1 MPKGIQGGPV
11 SMNKVTIQKV
21 SDDIAD
27 CLRDHGV
34 SSEGNKFLKAGKIL
48 KDAGILEH
56 LIMMYD
62 NQQHQ
67 DGLLD
72 LIEKSVSIGRIIKG
86 ELGTSTLPAAVA
98 KEPEPEPE
106 DNDPPPMFGA

>member
-1 MPKGIQGGPV
+1 MT
-11 SMNKVTIQKV
+11 NKVTIQKV
-21 SDDIAD
+21 SDELAD
-27 CLRDHGV
+27 CLRDNGV

-62 NQQHQ
+62 NQPPNNN
-67 DGLLD
+67 LLE

-86 ELGTSTLPAAVA
+86 EVITTTASQPVSR
-98 KEPEPEPE
+98 EQEPEPE